1 MKIKTINNII
11 TILIIGSLIL
21 LFFLIGSVIKGL
33 TNEVKEIATLDTIEN
48 YGYILTD
55 NDTDYYKDT
64 FKELKN
70 ILKEEVVNEEEYAK
84 AISKLFII
92 DFYSLATSIN
102 KNDVGGVQYI
112 KEDYKDT
119 FVKVAKDS
127 IYSNVENNIYGDRE
141 QTLPTVTNV
150 EITEIKSLEDNY
162 IVTNKVTYKEDLG
175 YAKTVELTIEK
186 NENKLEIIAS
196 NEK

>member
-48 YGYILTD
+48 YGYILTY

-84 AISKLFII
+84 SISKLFII

-175 YAKTVELTIEK
+175 YAKTVELTIGK
-186 NENKLEIIAS
+186 NENKLEIIAL